1 MGCNNRVP
9 GGADR
14 RSSQMASFSLRR
26 KVKEFVR
33 TNVDD
38 FLNPFFWVEV
48 LVEFIL
54 CTFVSIIVIW
64 ALTTINPARYN
75 PSSTHFAIFAGVAII
90 ALIEGYGPLCGAPVN
105 PVGVWGFLI
114 VGRISLVKGKNLSEI
129 SVTKSTFI
137 SSRPRGLA
145 TTCAA
150 GVRHLRPRPSGA
162 H

>member
-1 MGCNNRVP
+1 
-9 GGADR
+9 
-14 RSSQMASFSLRR
+14 MASFSLRR

-38 FLNPFFWVEV
+38 FLNPLIWVEV
-48 LVEFIL
+48 LVEYIL

-129 SVTKSTFI
+129 SVTKSTNVHLLETQGP
-137 SSRPRGLA
+137 SYHMRSRCKAPETTTFRG
-145 TTCAA
+145 T
-150 GVRHLRPRPSGA
+150 LRKLNYFYLINLII
-162 H
+162 